1 MAIPRLD
8 IDPFC
13 QAFFDDPFPA
23 HAALRDAGP
32 VVFLPRYDLF
42 AIARYEHVQ
51 AALTNWRDFSSARGV
66 GLADFAREKPWRL
79 PSLLLETDPPLHDRT
94 RKLMDRVLSPAALR
108 ALRADFTA
116 AADALIDALLQRG
129 SFDAVRDLA
138 EAYPLTVFPDA
149 VGMPRENRRFL
160 LPYGN
165 MVFNSFGPRNALF
178 EAAVRDAAPVL
189 EWVQA
194 QSRREALAPVGF
206 GAVIHAAADTGEVA
220 RDEAEIMVRSLL
232 TAGVDTTVNALGA
245 ALYCLA
251 RFPAQFERL
260 RADPSLARAAFEEA
274 VRLESPVQT
283 FFRTTTRDVTIGE
296 AVGGEAVGGEAVG
309 GEAVGGEAAGGDE
322 VGRSETIGEGRKVLL
337 FLGAANRDPRRWEQ
351 PGDYDI
357 TRRAAGHVGFGTG
370 IHGCVGAV
378 LARLEGEVVLT
389 ALARKVARIEIAGT
403 PRRRYN
409 NTLRG
414 LASLP
419 MRLHRGVA
427 VNAAAGCRTAARPR

>member
-1 MAIPRLD
+1 MTIPSLD

-32 VVFLPRYDLF
+32 VVYLPRYELF

-66 GLADFAREKPWRL
+66 GLSDFAREKPWRL

-94 RKLMDRVLSPAALR
+94 RKLMDRVLSPAAIR

-116 AADALIDALLQRG
+116 AAEALIDVLVERDN
-129 SFDAVRDLA
+129 FDAVRDLA

-165 MVFNSFGPRNALF
+165 MVFNSFGPRNAFF
-178 EAAVRDAAPVL
+178 EDAVRDAAPVL
-189 EWVQA
+189 EWVTA

-206 GAVIHAAADTGEVA
+206 GAVIHAAADTGEIA
-220 RDEAEIMVRSLL
+220 RDEAEVLVRSLL
-232 TAGVDTTVNALGA
+232 TAGVDTTVNGLGA

-260 RADPSLARAAFEEA
+260 RADPSLARGAFEEA

-283 FFRTTTRDVTIGE
+283 FFRTTVRDV
-296 AVGGEAVGGEAVG
+296 AVDG
-309 GEAVGGEAAGGDE
+309 AADGPK
-322 VGRSETIGEGRKVLL
+322 TIGEGRKVLL

-351 PGDYDI
+351 PDDYDI

-389 ALARKVARIEIAGT
+389 ALARKAARIEIAGA
-403 PRRRYN
+403 PQRRYN

-419 MRLHRGVA
+419 MRLH
-427 VNAAAGCRTAARPR
+427 AA

>member
-1 MAIPRLD
+1 MTIPGLD

-13 QAFFDDPFPA
+13 QAFFDDPFPV
-23 HAALRDAGP
+23 HATLRDEGP
-32 VVFLPRYDLF
+32 VVYLPRYDLF

-51 AALTNWRDFSSARGV
+51 AVLTNWRDFSSARGV
-66 GLADFAREKPWRL
+66 GLSDFAREKPWRL

-94 RKLMDRVLSPAALR
+94 RKLMDRVLSPAAIR

-116 AADALIDALLQRG
+116 AADALIDTLLERG
-129 SFDAVRDLA
+129 DFDAVRDLA

-165 MVFNSFGPRNALF
+165 MVFNSFGPRNAFF
-178 EAAVRDAAPVL
+178 EDAVRDAAPVL

-194 QSRREALAPVGF
+194 QSRREALAPAGF
-206 GAVIHAAADTGEVA
+206 GAVIHAAADTGEVT
-220 RDEAEIMVRSLL
+220 RDEAEILVRSLL
-232 TAGVDTTVNALGA
+232 TAGVDTTVNGLGA
-245 ALYCLA
+245 ALYCLV

-260 RADPSLARAAFEEA
+260 RADASLARGAFEEA

-283 FFRTTTRDVTIGE
+283 FFRTTVRDV
-296 AVGGEAVGGEAVG
+296 AVGDASD
-309 GEAVGGEAAGGDE
+309 GD
-322 VGRSETIGEGRKVLL
+322 VTIGEGRKVLL

-351 PGDYDI
+351 PDDYDI
-357 TRRAAGHVGFGTG
+357 SRRAAAHVGFGTG

-389 ALARKVARIEIAGT
+389 ALARKVARIEITGV
-403 PRRRYN
+403 PQRRYN

-419 MRLHRGVA
+419 MRLH
-427 VNAAAGCRTAARPR
+427 AA